1 MKALLP
7 GDGPGMV
14 EFGDVEQP
22 RPLASEA
29 LVRVEAF
36 SVNRGE
42 TFLLEKPPAGWRPG
56 KDIAGLVVRAAAD
69 GSGPPAGQRVVG
81 HPPAAGWAS
90 CACVPA
96 ESLAEL
102 PENVPAVTAAALPLA
117 GLTALRMLR
126 MAGNVTGRRILLT
139 GASGGVGH
147 YVTELAANAGA
158 EVTAITATAQRGR
171 RLAELGAAA
180 VLRSVT
186 DADGPYDLVLES
198 AGGDSFARSLER
210 LAPHGTLIW
219 FGQASR
225 EPVTVNFFDLVYGGA
240 SSATIRH
247 FAYTG
252 FPETYGADLAVL
264 VQLVAAGRL
273 HPEIGR
279 VADWSQ
285 TATVIDDLR
294 ERRIR
299 GNAVLT
305 LRTPNKSGD
314 LDLRE

>member
-1 MKALLP
+1 MRALIP
-7 GDGPGMV
+7 AGGAGMA
-14 EFGDVEQP
+14 EFGEVAQP
-22 RPLASEA
+22 SLLASEA

-42 TFLLEKPPAGWRPG
+42 TFLLEKPPDGWRPG
-56 KDIAGLVVRAAAD
+56 KDIAGVVVRAAGD
-69 GSGPPAGQRVVG
+69 GPGPAAGQRVVG
-81 HPPAAGWAS
+81 HPPAAGWAEYAS
-90 CACVPA
+90 VPA
-96 ESLAEL
+96 DSLAAL
-102 PENVPAVTAAALPLA
+102 PAGVSAVTAAALPLA
-117 GLTALRMLR
+117 GLTALRLLR
-126 MAGNVTGRRILLT
+126 MAGSVTGRRILLT

-147 YVTELAANAGA
+147 YFTELAANAGA
-158 EVTAITATAQRGR
+158 EVTAITATAERGE

-186 DADGPYDLVLES
+186 DAGEPYDLVLES
-198 AGGDSFARSLER
+198 AGGDSFARALEQM
-210 LAPHGTLIW
+210 APHGTLIW

-225 EPVTVNFFDLVYGGA
+225 EPVTVNFFDLTYGGA

-247 FAYTG
+247 FAYTD

-264 VQLVAAGRL
+264 VRLVAAGRL

-279 VADWSQ
+279 VADWAD
-285 TATVIDDLR
+285 TASVITDLR

-305 LRTPNKSGD
+305 L
-314 LDLRE
+314 L

>member
-7 GDGPGMV
+7 ADGPRMV
-14 EFGDVEQP
+14 AFGDVDQP

-42 TFLLEKPPAGWRPG
+42 TFLLEQPPAGWRPG
-56 KDIAGLVVRAAAD
+56 KDVAGLVVQAAAD
-69 GSGPPAGQRVVG
+69 GSGPPAGHRVVG
-81 HPPAAGWAS
+81 HPPAAGWAEY
-90 CACVPA
+90 ACVPA
-96 ESLAEL
+96 DALADL
-102 PENVPAVTAAALPLA
+102 PEDVPAVTAAALPLA

-126 MAGNVTGRRILLT
+126 MAGSVTGRRILLT

-147 YVTELAANAGA
+147 YVTELAASAGA
-158 EVTAITATAQRGR
+158 EVTAVTATAQRGS
-171 RLAELGAAA
+171 RLAELGAAT
-180 VLRSVT
+180 VVRSVA
-186 DADGPYDLVLES
+186 DAEGPYDLVLES
-198 AGGDSFARSLER
+198 AGGDSLARSLDR

-225 EPVTVNFFDLVYGGA
+225 EPVTVNFFDLVYGA

-247 FAYTG
+247 FAYAD
-252 FPETYGADLAVL
+252 FPEPYGADLAVL
-264 VQLVAAGRL
+264 VRLVAATRL

-279 VADWSQ
+279 VADWAE
-285 TATVIDDLR
+285 TAAVLADLR
-294 ERRIR
+294 DRRIR

-305 LRTPNKSGD
+305 VSS
-314 LDLRE
+314 

>member
-1 MKALLP
+1 MSAQ
-7 GDGPGMV
+7 V
-14 EFGDVEQP
+14 RCRTIAQQP
-22 RPLASEA
+22 CAELGFEP
-29 LVRVEAF
+29 
-36 SVNRGE
+36 
-42 TFLLEKPPAGWRPG
+42 
-56 KDIAGLVVRAAAD
+56 
-69 GSGPPAGQRVVG
+69 G
-81 HPPAAGWAS
+81 HPLGHRLLADREHLRGPAD
-90 CACVPA
+90 
-96 ESLAEL
+96 SLAEL
-102 PENVPAVTAAALPLA
+102 PEDVSAVTAAALPLA

-147 YVTELAANAGA
+147 YFTELAANAGA
-158 EVTAITATAQRGR
+158 EVTAITATAQRGS

-180 VLRSVT
+180 VLCSVT
-186 DADGPYDLVLES
+186 DAGGPYDLVLES

-264 VQLVAAGRL
+264 VRLVADGRL

-279 VADWSQ
+279 VADWPE
-285 TATVIDDLR
+285 TASVIADLR

-305 LRTPNKSGD
+305 LRGQCPAFRRTVNVGVKPLEAG
-314 LDLRE
+314 